1 MDSPVTASSELSPA
15 LAEKLEALRADF
27 RRWGSALVCFSGG
40 IDSTLAAAIAHEVLG
55 DRAIAMTAVSPS
67 LAPSELVHARELA
80 ASLGVRH
87 AIVESHEIDEPG
99 YVANQGN
106 RCFYCKT
113 ELYGIAEAKAH
124 EWGLAVVVNG
134 TNLDDL
140 GDYRPG
146 LEAAKNA
153 RVESPF
159 VAHNLSKSDVR
170 AMAKHLGLPSW
181 DKPAAACLSS
191 RLPHGTPVTRERLMQ
206 IATFEQALHD
216 LGLRQVRVRWH
227 ALAGVSGETAAS
239 LARVEVAQ
247 DELEG
252 AFAKHAAIVQAGKSS
267 GFLFVTLDLEGYRV
281 GSQNALLGKRLL
293 PIVS

>member
-1 MDSPVTASSELSPA
+1 MDSPATASSELSPA

-40 IDSTLAAAIAHEVLG
+40 IDSTLAAAIAHDVLG

-113 ELYGIAEAKAH
+113 ELYGIADVKAH

-159 VAHNLSKSDVR
+159 VAHGLSKSDVR

>member
-1 MDSPVTASSELSPA
+1 MDSPATASSELSPA

-113 ELYGIAEAKAH
+113 ELYGIADVKAH

-159 VAHNLSKSDVR
+159 VAHGLSKSDVR

>member
-1 MDSPVTASSELSPA
+1 MDSPAAASSELSPA
-15 LAEKLEALRADF
+15 LAEKLEAMRADF

-40 IDSTLAAAIAHEVLG
+40 IDSTLAAAIAHDVLG
-55 DRAIAMTAVSPS
+55 PRAIAMTAVSPS

-80 ASLGVRH
+80 ARIGVRH
-87 AIVESHEIDEPG
+87 EIVESHEIEEPG
-99 YVANQGN
+99 YVANDGR

-113 ELYGIAEAKAH
+113 ELYGIAEKKAE
-124 EWGLAVVVNG
+124 EWSLGVVVNG

-159 VAHNLSKSDVR
+159 VAHGLSKSDVR
-170 AMAKHLGLPSW
+170 AIAKHLGLPSW

-227 ALAGVSGETAAS
+227 ALAGVNGEVAAS

-247 DELEG
+247 EELDA
-252 AFAKHAAIVQAGKSS
+252 AFAKHAALVRAGKAA

-281 GSQNALLGKRLL
+281 GSQNALLGKRAL